1 MKKKHER
8 IKKEMNFFEVMKR
21 RKSVRSYTGKAPS
34 AEQMRMILEAAWTSP
49 VARARF
55 ENIHLTVIT
64 DKGVLQAIVDNVGD
78 RVIRPGSPLYDAPVL
93 ILVSAKPVGEV
104 LHNNEYSS
112 AAMIVHNM
120 SLAATALGLGSCDIW
135 GAINL
140 ANENPEL
147 VKRFELPE
155 GFVPCCSLVLGET
168 DEPMP
173 VREVQEGKMVVSYL

>member
-1 MKKKHER
+1 MD
-8 IKKEMNFFEVMKR
+8 FFEVIKR

-34 AEQMRMILEAAWTSP
+34 EAQMRMILEAAWASP

-55 ENIHLTVIT
+55 ENIQLTVIT
-64 DKGVLQAIVDNVGD
+64 DKAILQAIVDNVGD
-78 RVIRPGSPLYDAPVL
+78 RVVRPGSPLYDAPVL
-93 ILVSAKPVGEV
+93 ILVSARPVGEV

-120 SLAATALGLGSCDIW
+120 SLAASALGLGSCDIW

-147 VKRFELPE
+147 VKRFRLPE
-155 GFVPCCSLVLGET
+155 GFVPCCSLVIGET

-173 VREVQEGKMVVSYL
+173 IREVQEGKMAVSYL

>member
-1 MKKKHER
+1 MD
-8 IKKEMNFFEVMKR
+8 FFEVMKR

-34 AEQMRMILEAAWTSP
+34 EEQMRLILEAAWASP

-55 ENIHLTVIT
+55 EDMHLTVIT
-64 DKGVLQAIVDNVGD
+64 DKAILQAIVDNANARFG
-78 RVIRPGSPLYDAPVL
+78 RSGSPLYEAPVL
-93 ILVSAKPVGEV
+93 IMVSARPVGEV
-104 LHNNEYSS
+104 LQNNEYSS

-147 VKRFELPE
+147 VKRFALPA
-155 GFVPCCSLVLGET
+155 GFVPCCSLVVGET
-168 DEPMP
+168 TEAMP
-173 VREVQEGKMVVSYL
+173 VREVQEGKMAVSYL